1 MGQQELGEISWFLD
15 PEAEADKQR
24 SKLTFKVSYSNIIDQ
39 KLEHYNLH
47 EASSSFNPLPGKQ
60 FMDGHI
66 IVPAVQCYSHSV
78 PVVTATAIVILIQ
91 YNL

>member
-1 MGQQELGEISWFLD
+1 MLGELSWFLD
-15 PEAEADKQR
+15 PEAEADRQR

-39 KLEHYNLH
+39 KLEHCKLH
-47 EASSSFNPLPGKQ
+47 EAAHVSIHNTGSSLLFE

-66 IVPAVQCYSHSV
+66 IVPAVHCFSHSV
-78 PVVTATAIVILIQ
+78 PMVTATAIVISIQ